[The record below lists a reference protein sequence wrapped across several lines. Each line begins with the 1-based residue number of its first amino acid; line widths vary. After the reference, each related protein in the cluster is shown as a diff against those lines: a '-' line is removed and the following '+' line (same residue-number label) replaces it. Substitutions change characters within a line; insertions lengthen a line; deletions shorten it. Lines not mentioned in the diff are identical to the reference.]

1 MAQEQPPQ
9 QGLHAALIR
18 PAASARGMKHFPG
31 RHAEMLQEIRAARV
45 DLDRKR
51 P

>member
-1 MAQEQPPQ
+1 MAQDAAKG

-18 PAASARGMKHFPG
+18 QGPIPIALQHLPSFK
-31 RHAEMLQEIRAARV
+31 AEMLQEIRAGDV
-45 DLDRKR
+45 DLGRDR